1 LKKKVLIIGYSQSG
15 QLYEILDKFQDSFK
29 NCDIKRINIQ
39 EKKPFPFPWPGRDF
53 FDAMPESVLE
63 KEIELERVSF
73 KSQQYDF
80 IIIGY
85 QPWFLSPSIP
95 VTSLFKNDDFLRL
108 LNNTPVLT
116 IIGSRNMWLKAHEV
130 IREKIFEAGGY
141 FVANIPFYDR
151 HNNFISA
158 LTTVYWMLTGRKDRM
173 FRIFPLPGISNED
186 INKASEFGQIMNDLL
201 QSDKCNDMNDRL
213 LETGFIKVG
222 TNLLFIEQRA
232 KVLFKIW
239 ANLIVK
245 KGTTPVK
252 RRIWVQLFKYYLI
265 IALFI
270 VAPIVLLFYN
280 IFVAPI
286 TKKSTNQK
294 KEYYLSVLPG
304 KYDDK

>member
-1 LKKKVLIIGYSQSG
+1 MKKKILVIGYSQTG

-29 NCDIKRINIQ
+29 NCDIERINIQ
-39 EKKPFPFPWPGRDF
+39 AKKSFPFPWPGRDF
-53 FDAMPESVLE
+53 FDAMPESVLQT
-63 KEIELERVSF
+63 EIELEPVSF

-85 QPWFLSPSIP
+85 QPWFLSLSIP
-95 VTSLFKNDDFLRL
+95 VSSLFKNNDFLRL

-130 IREKIFEAGGY
+130 IREKIYNAGGY
-141 FVANIPFYDR
+141 LVANIPFYDR

-158 LTTVYWMLTGRKDRM
+158 LTIVYWMLTGRKDRM

-186 INKASEFGQIMNDLL
+186 INRASEFGQIVNDLFHAG
-201 QSDKCNDMNDRL
+201 KCKAINDRL
-213 LETGFIKVG
+213 IETGHIKVER
-222 TNLLFIEQRA
+222 NLLFIEQRA
-232 KVLFKIW
+232 KLLFKIW

-245 KGTTPVK
+245 KGTTEAK
-252 RRIWVQLFKYYLI
+252 RRFWVQLFKYYLI

-270 VAPIVLLFYN
+270 VAPIVLIFYN
-280 IFVAPI
+280 IFIAPF

-294 KEYYLSVLPG
+294 KDYYLNVLPE
-304 KYDDK
+304 KLLDN